1 MMNYKER
8 ERTIKLYIGAFI
20 LVATGM
26 GSILAANIFIST
38 PSSGQE
44 FGQGEYLIKTCDT
57 WIRLDLQSGATGEA
71 GAPEGFS
78 PLTGIS
84 ISGLDA
90 KQCAGTSFSVGVI
103 DRYGFDL
110 PLYRTDGQVGMCSD
124 VLCTDTIN
132 SFNTFTLNIDAQGTV
147 GLQSTDLFHELAFDQ
162 TNGVYTVH
170 FAQPTILARD
180 IARLTIQS
188 SNL

>member
-1 MMNYKER
+1 MNYKER

-38 PSSGQE
+38 PRGGQE

-57 WIRLDLQSGATGEA
+57 WIRLDLQSGGTGEA

-90 KQCAGTSFSVGVI
+90 SQCAGTTFSLGVI

-110 PLYRTDGQVGMCSD
+110 PLYRTDGQIGMCTD
-124 VLCTDTIN
+124 VSCADQVN
-132 SFNTFTLNIDAQGTV
+132 SFNTFALNIDKQGV
-147 GLQSTDLFHELAFDQ
+147 VALQTTDLFHELAFDA
-162 TNGVYTVH
+162 NSGVYTVH
-170 FAQPTILARD
+170 FAQPAILAKD

>member
-1 MMNYKER
+1 MNYKER
-8 ERTIKLYIGAFI
+8 ERIIKLYIGAFI
-20 LVATGM
+20 LVATGL

-38 PSSGQE
+38 PSRGEE

-90 KQCAGTSFSVGVI
+90 KQCAGTTFSVGVI
-103 DRYGFDL
+103 DKYGFDL
-110 PLYRTDGQVGMCSD
+110 PLYRIDGQVGMCSN
-124 VLCTDTIN
+124 VLCTDTVN
-132 SFNTFTLNIDAQGTV
+132 SFNKFSLNIDAQGTV
-147 GLQSTDLFHELAFDQ
+147 ALQNTDLFHELAFDSN
-162 TNGVYTVH
+162 NGVYTVH
-170 FAQPTILARD
+170 FAQPAILARD